1 MEISLIAAILVA
13 LITAVVGP
21 SILEWVKHILSKKKK
36 NSLSEAIEINQMVD
50 EQLSLI
56 LSKLNCTRVGIF
68 QFHNGGH
75 FYPTGKS
82 IQKFSMF
89 YEKLKINTASIQ
101 QTFQNIPVS
110 LFSPFFAHLH
120 KNGEVLLS
128 CCVSK
133 DHCNFKGPV
142 GECNNGN
149 TYFISLKDEHGSFIG
164 VISINFSED
173 HEYTKEEYIFIRE
186 KVGMIG
192 LLLRNYL
199 YTQK

>member
-1 MEISLIAAILVA
+1 MEISLIAAIIVA
-13 LITAVVGP
+13 LITAVIGP
-21 SILEWVKHILSKKKK
+21 TILEWVKHMLSTKKK
-36 NSLSEAIEINQMVD
+36 NSLSEAIEINQKVD
-50 EQLSLI
+50 EQLNMI
-56 LSKLNCTRVGIF
+56 LEKLNCERVGVF

-89 YEKLKINTASIQ
+89 YEKLKSNTSSIQ

-120 KNGEVLLS
+120 LNGELHLS
-128 CCVSK
+128 CCK
-133 DHCNFKGPV
+133 DKNSCNFKGPI
-142 GECNNGN
+142 GDCNDGN
-149 TYFISLKDEHGSFIG
+149 TYFISIKDEHGSFIG
-164 VISINFSED
+164 VIAINFSKD
-173 HEYTKEEYIFIRE
+173 HTYSKEEYIFIRE

>member
-1 MEISLIAAILVA
+1 MEISLIAAIIVA
-13 LITAVVGP
+13 LITAVIGP
-21 SILEWVKHILSKKKK
+21 SVLEWVKHILNTNKK
-36 NSLSEAIEINQMVD
+36 NSLSEAIEINKMVD
-50 EQLSLI
+50 EQLNLM
-56 LSKLNCTRVGIF
+56 LEKLKCDRIGIF

-89 YEKLKINTASIQ
+89 YEKIKPLKSSIQ

-120 KNGEVLLS
+120 EHGEVHIS
-128 CCVSK
+128 CCEDK
-133 DHCNFKGPV
+133 NHCNFKGPV
-142 GECNNGN
+142 GDCNNGN
-149 TYFISLKDEHGSFIG
+149 TYFISLKDENGSFIG
-164 VISINFSED
+164 VISINFSNE
-173 HEYTKEEYIFIRE
+173 HKYSKEEYIFIRE
-186 KVGMIG
+186 KIGMIG